1 MQDTGEKYHIFRS
14 KNPESE
20 VWRGT
25 LEETW
30 LIDVQT
36 FFRKYSCFK
45 VCTSV
50 SPVCTRL
57 PLSKV
62 ARSREDFFRLLHRAV
77 FYAAFQKLHAVF
89 VIPACSF

>member
-1 MQDTGEKYHIFRS
+1 MQDTDEKYHIFRS

-36 FFRKYSCFK
+36 FFANIRVSS
-45 VCTSV
+45 SV
-50 SPVCTRL
+50 RL
-57 PLSKV
+57 SALFVLGCPCLKLLGV
-62 ARSREDFFRLLHRAV
+62 VKIFFRLLHRAV

-89 VIPACSF
+89 VIPA